1 MGMDEDKGQETP
13 INFTRDDIKDSEWKV
28 DPAVYTAARIFNAVA
43 LPDDMPDFIKEAI
56 EAKAEQARI
65 SAQEAGFVAPDTNR
79 LINGKTI
86 QEREREKDEE
96 TRLYVASI
104 IEEDRRERERVWDNS
119 QVKIGTVAMSG
130 EEWDGA
136 LELLSDPRLRD
147 QLIQNMTRKKGWTQG
162 RAEKAA
168 DDALILARLAQKEKD
183 GTMTAADEAKA
194 DDITRRNPDAAVMVK
209 EAARTHQELGI
220 ETGIDQ
226 SASAASNLSGD
237 ITLAATARRN
247 AVNDMTVDMTVS
259 GDKAFASAPTLAAH
273 FDEARNATLVRRM
286 DEPANKPLPSQP
298 VTKADMNTP
307 F

>member
-13 INFTRDDIKDSEWKV
+13 INFTRENIKDSEWKV

-79 LINGKTI
+79 LIDGKTL
-86 QEREREKDEE
+86 QERERDKDEE

-147 QLIQNMTRKKGWTQG
+147 QLIQTMTRKKGWTQD

-183 GTMTAADEAKA
+183 GTMTAADRAQA

-209 EAARTHQELGI
+209 EAARVNQERGMST
-220 ETGIDQ
+220 EADY
-226 SASAASNLSGD
+226 SASAQSALSSDIASV
-237 ITLAATARRN
+237 ARSRQN
-247 AVNDMTVDMTVS
+247 AVKDMAT
-259 GDKAFASAPTLAAH
+259 DKTFASAPTLASH
-273 FDEARNATLVRRM
+273 FDEARNAIPVSRM
-286 DEPANKPLPSQP
+286 DEPAIKPLPSQQI
-298 VTKADMNTP
+298 TKPDMNTP